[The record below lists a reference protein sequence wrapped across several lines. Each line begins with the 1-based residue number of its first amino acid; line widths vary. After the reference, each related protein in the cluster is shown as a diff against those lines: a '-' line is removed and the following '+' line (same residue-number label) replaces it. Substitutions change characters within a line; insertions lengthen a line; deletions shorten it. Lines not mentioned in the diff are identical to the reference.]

1 MALTNEQY
9 DSIMRDYEKKRRNA
23 ILDRDAKLTYI
34 NDNVDGYKELSDDI
48 SNLALER
55 TKRAISGDK
64 SALDDLKTMIDDL
77 TKQKEMLLTAAGY
90 PSDYL
95 KPSFDCP
102 DCQDTGYI
110 DGQKCHCLKQKIIS
124 LLYEQSNISD
134 MLQNV
139 SIDKMS
145 SDYYTGDAL
154 KNFLDSK
161 EKAISFVEDFDTDY
175 QNLLIYGTVGVGKS
189 LLSSC
194 IAKELL
200 DSGHSVLYFS
210 SSSLFDVMSKET
222 FSYNSSKSGLENIYN
237 CDLLIIDDLGTEMVN
252 NFTVSSFFSLL
263 NERALRKKSMV
274 ISTNLSLP
282 NLRDMYTDRTFS
294 RLAGSCKFCH
304 MTGDDIRRV
313 RKIK

>member
-1 MALTNEQY
+1 MAITNEQY
-9 DSIMRDYEKKRRNA
+9 DSIMRSYDEKRRNA
-23 ILDRDAKLTYI
+23 ILDRDSKISYL
-34 NDNVDGYKELSDDI
+34 NKSLDGYKELSDAI

-55 TKRAISGDK
+55 TRRAVSGDK
-64 SALDDLKTMIDDL
+64 NALDDLKTIIANL
-77 TKQKEMLLTAAGY
+77 TKQKESLLLSAGY
-90 PSDYL
+90 PADYL
-95 KPSFDCP
+95 KPSFDCH

-110 DGQKCHCLKQKIIS
+110 DGEKCHCLKQKIIS
-124 LLYEQSNISD
+124 LLYEQSNISE
-134 MLQNV
+134 MLSNV
-139 SIDKMS
+139 SFEKMS
-145 SDYYTGDAL
+145 SDYYTGDSL

-194 IAKELL
+194 IAKRLL

-210 SSSLFDVMSKET
+210 SSTLFDVISRET

-237 CDLLIIDDLGTEMVN
+237 CDLLIIDDLGTEMLN
-252 NFTVSSFFSLL
+252 NFTVSSFFSLI
-263 NERALRKKSMV
+263 NERALRRKKMV
-274 ISTNLSLP
+274 ITTNLTLP

-304 MTGDDIRRV
+304 MTGEDIRRV
-313 RKIK
+313 QKIK